1 MSRDIHKLRAN
12 IFVDANVLIGAF
24 RGQKADFG
32 ALDYLE
38 KLPQVKLFTSSLVV
52 AQMIATCQ
60 IKNDAERRQ
69 KLKSAVQAILRRFT
83 IISCTGKDIDE
94 SLNIEQPD
102 MEDNLQY
109 VMGNRMK
116 CTHYITN
123 NKRDFLFANVTI
135 IPAEKVRL
143 IGA

>member
-24 RGQKADFG
+24 RGLKADVG

-60 IKNDAERRQ
+60 IKNNAEHQQ
-69 KLKSAVQAILRRFT
+69 KLKSAVHAILRRFT
-83 IISCTGKDIDE
+83 IISCTDKDIE
-94 SLNIEQPD
+94 RSLSMDQPD

-109 VMGNRMK
+109 VMGNRMR

-123 NKRDFLFANVTI
+123 NKRDFLFANTTI
-135 IPAEKVRL
+135 IPSAKVRL